1 MIAALDTPVSGK
13 QDFSTPP
20 AQNIDKRPSGLASRA
35 LQALDFNGAARYG
48 HSDILKKNIGWKI
61 DAALWAA
68 GSKASRVLAAQSET
82 IADALERN
90 GIQSRLKSDITCIGA
105 VTGIVESVPLY
116 RAIRFIPSVA
126 ARDRRPVLNGLRFL
140 MLYHPRARY
149 FRYAVFT
156 SPEPTVCGGELREA
170 IQQLSRRISKWADKA
185 RDHGVEVL
193 FRGIEFT
200 RATAAERDE
209 AAHERGQTS
218 DLAECFGAD
227 TVLYHVHAN
236 VITWPQRAMKDE
248 DWSAFLTMTWKA
260 VKAHWKDNGS
270 VKKADEIVKYCLKPA
285 DLESAADDE
294 LVWLYRQTERLKLV
308 QPLGPFADFMSNLK
322 KSGEKIVRIKSAES
336 GKLVKV
342 RKSRR
347 LGGHK
352 DKNECNDA
360 FTAAEQ
366 AFQTDDELGDINDKG
381 KEKPKP
387 KNMLLG
393 ISLPQWRHTPWAEP
407 VFLIQNYDPD
417 APNSAARER
426 LCDLDIERHAIR
438 LDWDRNGA
446 PAPEEALRM
455 AEEALSAEGEAPRY
469 KVHTRR
475 PTVPE
480 QSEANGLDGRPAP
493 KSYPDRPVS
502 SDTHSRHAPNDRWK
516 KLLTFD
522 AYDETIPFNVP
533 APPFLQHM
541 REHCATA
548 SV

>member
-1 MIAALDTPVSGK
+1 MIAALNTSVFSK
-13 QDFSTPP
+13 KDFSTPP
-20 AQNIDKRPSGLASRA
+20 AKNIDKHPSGLASRA
-35 LQALDFNGAARYG
+35 LQALDFHGAARYG
-48 HSDILKKNIGWKI
+48 HNDILKKNIGWRI
-61 DAALWAA
+61 EADAWAA
-68 GSKASRVLAAQSET
+68 RSKASRVLADQSET

-90 GIQSRLKSDITCIGA
+90 GIQSRLQSEITCIGA

-140 MLYHPRARY
+140 MLHHPRARY

-156 SPEPTVCGGELREA
+156 SPEPVVFGGELREA
-170 IQQLSRRISKWADKA
+170 IRTLSRRISKWADKA
-185 RDHGVEVL
+185 RSHDVDVL

-200 RATAAERDE
+200 RATAAERDT
-209 AAHERGQTS
+209 AAHDRGQES
-218 DLAECFGAD
+218 DLAERYGAD
-227 TVLYHVHAN
+227 AVLYHVHAN
-236 VITWPQRAMKDE
+236 VIIWPKRAMKDQ
-248 DWSAFLTMTWKA
+248 DWAGFLSMTWKA

-270 VKKADEIVKYCLKPA
+270 IKKADEIVKYCLKPA
-285 DLESAADDE
+285 DLENATDDE

-308 QPLGPFADFMSNLK
+308 QPLGLFAEFMSGLEK
-322 KSGEKIVRIKSAES
+322 AGEKIVRIKSAES

-352 DKNECNDA
+352 DKNGPNDA
-360 FTAAEQ
+360 FAAAEE
-366 AFQTDDELGDINDKG
+366 AFQTEDERGEVNDDG
-381 KEKPKP
+381 KARPKP
-387 KNMLLG
+387 RNMLLG

-417 APNSAARER
+417 APNTAARER
-426 LCDLDIERHAIR
+426 LRDLDIERHAIR

-446 PAPEEALRM
+446 PAPDDALRI

-475 PTVPE
+475 PTVPAP
-480 QSEANGLDGRPAP
+480 SEANGADGRSAP
-493 KSYPDRPVS
+493 KSYPARPANNDS
-502 SDTHSRHAPNDRWK
+502 HSRFAPNDRVK

-522 AYDETIPFNVP
+522 AYDEMIPFDVP
-533 APPFLQHM
+533 ASPFLQHM
-541 REHCATA
+541 REYCATA

>member
-1 MIAALDTPVSGK
+1 MIAALDTPVFSK
-13 QDFSTPP
+13 QEFSTS
-20 AQNIDKRPSGLASRA
+20 QTKNIDKRPPGLASRA

-68 GSKASRVLAAQSET
+68 GSKASRVLAAQSEA

-140 MLYHPRARY
+140 MLHHPRARY

-156 SPEPTVCGGELREA
+156 SPEPVVCGGELREV
-170 IQQLSRRISKWADKA
+170 IQQLSRRISKWANKA
-185 RDHGVEVL
+185 REHNVDVL

-200 RATAAERDE
+200 RSTAAERDA
-209 AAHERGQTS
+209 AAHDRGQTS
-218 DLAECFGAD
+218 DLAERFGAD

-236 VITWPQRAMKDE
+236 VITWPKRAMKDE
-248 DWSAFLTMTWKA
+248 DWSAFLSMTWKA

-270 VKKADEIVKYCLKPA
+270 VKKADEIVKYCLKPS
-285 DLESAADDE
+285 DLESATDDE
-294 LVWLYRQTERLKLV
+294 LVWLYQQTERLKLV
-308 QPLGPFADFMSNLK
+308 QPLGPFAEFMSDLEK
-322 KSGEKIVRIKSAES
+322 AGEKIVRIKSTES
-336 GKLVKV
+336 GKLIKV

-347 LGGHK
+347 LGGNK
-352 DKNECNDA
+352 DKNECNEA
-360 FTAAEQ
+360 FTAAEE
-366 AFQTDDELGDINDKG
+366 AFQTDDERDDL
-381 KEKPKP
+381 KEGGENRPQA

-407 VFLIQNYDPD
+407 VFLIQNYDPETSS
-417 APNSAARER
+417 SAARQR
-426 LCDLDIERHAIR
+426 LNDLDIERHAIR
-438 LDWDRNGA
+438 LHWDSNEA
-446 PAPEEALRM
+446 PAPEDALRI

-480 QSEANGLDGRPAP
+480 PREAKDSDGRPAP
-493 KSYPDRPVS
+493 KSNCVPPASSVS
-502 SDTHSRHAPNDRWK
+502 HPPHAPDDRLK

-522 AYDETIPFNVP
+522 AYDDIIPFDVL
-533 APPFLQHM
+533 ASPFLQHM
-541 REHCATA
+541 REHCASA

>member
-1 MIAALDTPVSGK
+1 VIAALDTPVFSK
-13 QDFSTPP
+13 QEFSTS
-20 AQNIDKRPSGLASRA
+20 QTKNIDKRPVGLASRA

-48 HSDILKKNIGWKI
+48 HSDILKKNIGWNI

-140 MLYHPRARY
+140 MLHHPRARY

-156 SPEPTVCGGELREA
+156 SPEPVVCGGELREA
-170 IQQLSRRISKWADKA
+170 IQQLSRRISKWANKA
-185 RDHGVEVL
+185 REHNVDVL

-200 RATAAERDE
+200 RSTAAERDA
-209 AAHERGQTS
+209 AAHDRGQTS
-218 DLAECFGAD
+218 DLAERFGAD

-236 VITWPQRAMKDE
+236 VITWPKRAMKDE
-248 DWSAFLTMTWKA
+248 DWSAFLSMTWKA
-260 VKAHWKDNGS
+260 VKAIWKDNGS
-270 VKKADEIVKYCLKPA
+270 VKKADEVVKYCLKPS
-285 DLESAADDE
+285 DLESATDDE

-308 QPLGPFADFMSNLK
+308 QPLGPFAEFMSGLEK
-322 KSGEKIVRIKSAES
+322 AGEKIVRIKSTES

-352 DKNECNDA
+352 DKNERIDA
-360 FTAAEQ
+360 FTVAEEI
-366 AFQTDDELGDINDKG
+366 FLTDAERGDV
-381 KEKPKP
+381 KEGGETRPRP

-407 VFLIQNYDPD
+407 VFLIQNYDPE
-417 APNSAARER
+417 ASSGAARQR
-426 LCDLDIERHAIR
+426 LRDLDVERHAIR
-438 LDWDRNGA
+438 LHWDANEA
-446 PAPEEALRM
+446 PAPEDALRI
-455 AEEALSAEGEAPRY
+455 AEEVLSAQGEASCY

-480 QSEANGLDGRPAP
+480 PSEANGSEGWPDPN
-493 KSYPDRPVS
+493 SYPDRPAS
-502 SDTHSRHAPNDRWK
+502 GNFHPRRAPIDRMK

-522 AYDETIPFNVP
+522 PYDDMIPFDVP
-533 APPFLQHM
+533 ASPFLQHM
-541 REHCATA
+541 RERCAT
-548 SV
+548 SL

>member
-1 MIAALDTPVSGK
+1 MIAALNTPVFSK
-13 QDFSTPP
+13 KDFSTPP
-20 AQNIDKRPSGLASRA
+20 AKNIDKSPSGLAFRA
-35 LQALDFNGAARYG
+35 LQALDFHGAARYG
-48 HSDILKKNIGWKI
+48 HNDILKKNIGWQI
-61 DAALWAA
+61 DANAWAA
-68 GSKASRVLAAQSET
+68 RSKASRVLADQSET

-90 GIQSRLKSDITCIGA
+90 GIQSRLQSEITCIGA

-140 MLYHPRARY
+140 MLHHPRARY

-156 SPEPTVCGGELREA
+156 SPEPVVFGGGLREA
-170 IQQLSRRISKWADKA
+170 IRTLSRHISKWADKA
-185 RDHGVEVL
+185 RSHDVDVL

-200 RATAAERDE
+200 RATAAERDT
-209 AAHERGQTS
+209 AAHDRGQES
-218 DLAECFGAD
+218 DLAERYGPD

-236 VITWPQRAMKDE
+236 VITWPKRAMKDE
-248 DWSAFLTMTWKA
+248 DWSAFLSMTWKA

-270 VKKADEIVKYCLKPA
+270 IKKADEIVKYCLKPA
-285 DLESAADDE
+285 DLENATDNE

-308 QPLGPFADFMSNLK
+308 QPLGPFAEFMSGLEK
-322 KSGEKIVRIKSAES
+322 AGEKIVRIKSAES

-352 DKNECNDA
+352 DKNGPNDA
-360 FTAAEQ
+360 FAAAEE
-366 AFQTDDELGDINDKG
+366 AFQTDDERGEVSDDG
-381 KEKPKP
+381 KARSKP

-407 VFLIQNYDPD
+407 VFLIQNYDPY
-417 APNSAARER
+417 APNMAARER
-426 LCDLDIERHAIR
+426 LRDLELERHAIR

-446 PAPEEALRM
+446 PAPEDALRL
-455 AEEALSAEGEAPRY
+455 AEEALSAESEAPCY

-480 QSEANGLDGRPAP
+480 LSEANGSDGRPAEKP
-493 KSYPDRPVS
+493 YPVRPTS
-502 SDTHSRHAPNDRWK
+502 SASQSSNAPNDRMK

-522 AYDETIPFNVP
+522 PYDEMIPFDVP

-541 REHCATA
+541 REQCATA

>member
-1 MIAALDTPVSGK
+1 MTAALDTPVSGK

-20 AQNIDKRPSGLASRA
+20 AKNIDKRPSGLASRA
-35 LQALDFNGAARYG
+35 LQALDFNGAARYS
-48 HSDILKKNIGWKI
+48 HNDILKKNIGWRI
-61 DAALWAA
+61 DVDAWAA
-68 GSKASRVLAAQSET
+68 RYKASRVLADQSEA

-90 GIQSRLKSDITCIGA
+90 GIQSRLQSEITCIGA

-140 MLYHPRARY
+140 MLHHPRARY

-156 SPEPTVCGGELREA
+156 NSEPIVCGGELREA
-170 IQQLSRRISKWADKA
+170 IQKLSRRISKWAKKA
-185 RDHGVEVL
+185 REHDVDVL

-200 RATAAERDE
+200 RSTAAERDS
-209 AAHERGQTS
+209 AAHDRGQES
-218 DLAECFGAD
+218 DLAERYGAD

-236 VITWPQRAMKDE
+236 VITWPKRAMKDE
-248 DWSAFLTMTWKA
+248 DWSAFLSMTWKA

-285 DLESAADDE
+285 DLESATDDE

-308 QPLGPFADFMSNLK
+308 QPLGPFAEFMSGLEK
-322 KSGEKIVRIKSAES
+322 AGEKIVRLKSAES

-352 DKNECNDA
+352 DKNERNDA
-360 FTAAEQ
+360 FTEAEE
-366 AFQTDDELGDINDKG
+366 AFQADDERGDVNDDG
-381 KEKPKP
+381 KSRPRP

-417 APNSAARER
+417 APNTAARER
-426 LCDLDIERHAIR
+426 LRDLDIERHAIR

-446 PAPEEALRM
+446 PAPEDALRM
-455 AEEALSAEGEAPRY
+455 AEEALSAESEAPCY

-480 QSEANGLDGRPAP
+480 PSEANGLDGRPAP
-493 KSYPDRPVS
+493 KSPPAHTTYSVS
-502 SDTHSRHAPNDRWK
+502 HSQHASIDRWK
-516 KLLTFD
+516 TLLSFD
-522 AYDETIPFNVP
+522 PYDDMIPFDVP
-533 APPFLQHM
+533 ASPFLQHM

-548 SV
+548 SM

>member
-1 MIAALDTPVSGK
+1 MIPALNTAVFSK
-13 QDFSTPP
+13 QDISTS
-20 AQNIDKRPSGLASRA
+20 QTKNIDKRPSGLASRA

-61 DAALWAA
+61 DAAMWAA

-90 GIQSRLKSDITCIGA
+90 GIQSRLQSNITCIGA
-105 VTGIVESVPLY
+105 VTGIVEAVPLY

-140 MLYHPRARY
+140 MLHHPRARY

-156 SPEPTVCGGELREA
+156 SPEPVVCGSELRDA
-170 IQQLSRRISKWADKA
+170 IQKLSRRISKWAKKA
-185 RDHGVEVL
+185 REHDVDVL

-200 RATAAERDE
+200 RSTAAERDA
-209 AAHERGQTS
+209 AAHDRGQES
-218 DLAECFGAD
+218 DLAERYGPDA
-227 TVLYHVHAN
+227 VLYHVHAN
-236 VITWPQRAMKDE
+236 VITWPKRAMKDE
-248 DWSAFLTMTWKA
+248 DWSAFLSMTWKA

-285 DLESAADDE
+285 DLESATDDE

-308 QPLGPFADFMSNLK
+308 QPLGPFAEFMAGLEK
-322 KSGEKIVRIKSAES
+322 AGEKIVRIKSTES

-360 FTAAEQ
+360 FTAAEE
-366 AFQTDDELGDINDKG
+366 AFQTDDERGDVKKG
-381 KEKPKP
+381 EENRPQP

-407 VFLIQNYDPD
+407 VFLIQNYDSE
-417 APNSAARER
+417 ASSSAARQR
-426 LCDLDIERHAIR
+426 LHDLDIERHAIR
-438 LDWDRNGA
+438 LHWDANEA
-446 PAPEEALRM
+446 PAPEDALRI

-480 QSEANGLDGRPAP
+480 PSEANGSDGRPAP
-493 KSYPDRPVS
+493 KSNCVPPAS
-502 SDTHSRHAPNDRWK
+502 SVFHPPHAPNDRLK

-522 AYDETIPFNVP
+522 AYDDIIPFDVP
-533 APPFLQHM
+533 ALPFLQHM
-541 REHCATA
+541 REHCA
-548 SV
+548 SVSV

>member
-1 MIAALDTPVSGK
+1 MSAALNTTVFSK

-20 AQNIDKRPSGLASRA
+20 AKNIDKRPSGLASRA
-35 LQALDFNGAARYG
+35 LQALDFHGAARYG
-48 HSDILKKNIGWKI
+48 HNDILKKNIGWQI
-61 DAALWAA
+61 DVNAWVAH
-68 GSKASRVLAAQSET
+68 SKASRVLAAQSET

-90 GIQSRLKSDITCIGA
+90 DIQSRLQSNITCIGA

-140 MLYHPRARY
+140 MLHHPRARY

-156 SPEPTVCGGELREA
+156 SPEPIVSGGELREA
-170 IQQLSRRISKWADKA
+170 IQRLSRRISKWADKA
-185 RDHGVEVL
+185 RDHDVDVL

-200 RATAAERDE
+200 RATAAERD
-209 AAHERGQTS
+209 AVAHDRGQTS
-218 DLAECFGAD
+218 DLAERFGAD

-236 VITWPQRAMKDE
+236 VITWPKRAMKDE
-248 DWSAFLTMTWKA
+248 DWSAFLSMTRKA

-270 VKKADEIVKYCLKPA
+270 IKKADEIVKYCLKPA
-285 DLESAADDE
+285 DLASATDDE
-294 LVWLYRQTERLKLV
+294 LVWLFRQTERLKLV
-308 QPLGPFADFMSNLK
+308 QPLGPFAEFMSGLEK
-322 KSGEKIVRIKSAES
+322 AGEKIVRLKSAES

-352 DKNECNDA
+352 DKSERHDA
-360 FTAAEQ
+360 FLASEE
-366 AFQTDDELGDINDKG
+366 AFQTDDERGDVNNDG
-381 KEKPKP
+381 KARPKP

-417 APNSAARER
+417 APNAAARER
-426 LCDLDIERHAIR
+426 LRDLDIERHAIR
-438 LDWDRNGA
+438 LDWDKNGA
-446 PAPEEALRM
+446 PAPDDALRI
-455 AEEALSAEGEAPRY
+455 AEEALSAESEAPCY

-480 QSEANGLDGRPAP
+480 PSEAEGLDGRPGP
-493 KSYPDRPVS
+493 KSYPNRPASSHSHPRHTPHDRMK
-502 SDTHSRHAPNDRWK
+502 T
-516 KLLTFD
+516 LLTFD
-522 AYDETIPFNVP
+522 PYDDMIPFDVP
-533 APPFLQHM
+533 ASPFLQHM

-548 SV
+548 SM